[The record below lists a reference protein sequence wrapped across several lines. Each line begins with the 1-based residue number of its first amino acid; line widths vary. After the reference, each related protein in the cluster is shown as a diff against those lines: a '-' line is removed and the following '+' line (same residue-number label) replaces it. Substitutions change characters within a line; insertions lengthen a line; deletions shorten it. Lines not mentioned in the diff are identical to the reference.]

1 MMRRT
6 LGCVVVCGWLMA
18 SGSLQAHHSLAGVYD
33 MKGEKEVSG
42 TLTQIKF
49 VNPHGSLHMA
59 VKNAEGGTTEW
70 VFTTGSA
77 TTLADRGI
85 SKIGPN
91 ALKAGEAITAKYIP
105 ARNGS
110 PLGFL
115 KSITRA
121 NGQVLMISAGNPND

>member
-1 MMRRT
+1 MKRQT
-6 LGCVVVCGWLMA
+6 FGWVVVCGWLLA
-18 SGSLQAHHSLAGVYD
+18 GGALQAHHSLAGVYD
-33 MKGEKEVSG
+33 MKAEKEIAG
-42 TLTQIKF
+42 TLTKIQF
-49 VNPHGSLHMA
+49 VNPHGSMTIT
-59 VKNAEGGTTEW
+59 VKNPDGTTTDW

-85 SKIGPN
+85 SKVGPN
-91 ALKAGEAITAKYIP
+91 ALKAGEALTAKFIP

-121 NGQVLMISAGNPND
+121 DGTVMNISAGNPND